1 MFVIYWTKKNL
12 CFYLTSTPRLIQ
24 ITSMKTI
31 GLILTS
37 LMMMNATVISGRIQN
52 NNERVNN
59 NVIDNVNLLI
69 EA

>member
-12 CFYLTSTPRLIQ
+12 CFYLTSTSRLIQ
-24 ITSMKTI
+24 ISSMKTI

-52 NNERVNN
+52 NNERVKN

-69 EA
+69 KT